1 MWAQV
6 GTCDWGDDSGLV
18 KDSAWGEALLL
29 EYSPEGSVMWDVVET
44 PAVDDAVGGGGRFT
58 AKLHGIEG
66 LMVVR
71 PAVGTSGGRKLFE
84 GLEGEGRDDLSAV
97 LGEQGKGRIPS
108 KWAGDIDGIDLDDD
122 DEMDVGDAE
131 PSLPIGTGE
140 GRGCGGQCLARVAA
154 LEKTLGRVEEMVKMR
169 VALGG
174 LASPTERL
182 EVEKRKGRLAREWD
196 LSIAKAGE
204 QAKAEAV
211 VKVANKRVKK
221 RE

>member
-1 MWAQV
+1 M
-6 GTCDWGDDSGLV
+6 
-18 KDSAWGEALLL
+18 
-29 EYSPEGSVMWDVVET
+29 
-44 PAVDDAVGGGGRFT
+44 
-58 AKLHGIEG
+58 
-66 LMVVR
+66 
-71 PAVGTSGGRKLFE
+71 
-84 GLEGEGRDDLSAV
+84 
-97 LGEQGKGRIPS
+97 
-108 KWAGDIDGIDLDDD
+108 
-122 DEMDVGDAE
+122 
-131 PSLPIGTGE
+131 
-140 GRGCGGQCLARVAA
+140 ARVAA
-154 LEKTLGRVEEMVKMR
+154 LEKTLGRVEEMVKML